1 MSTDMTMRCEDV
13 APYLSAFAD
22 GELPEPLR
30 SEVAEHV
37 ATCDACAATIA
48 RYADIDAIF
57 AGLPRT
63 APPPEMLDEILAKVA
78 ADDEQAARRDAMR
91 SAGNVISIKRKLT
104 HLDMPLAES
113 SSPAHPRPPQRAR
126 WVAVAI
132 PAIAALL
139 LISVTLVTFR
149 WLPGKEIFPATAPTA
164 TPAPA
169 DVTLADTR
177 RTVNAIAPQLSFKPV
192 LPTYLPNGATLA
204 NVLIGPH
211 DAEVSEHVLDIYWT
225 LSGSGQMIHLHEA
238 PTKIGLPEYAETT
251 ATSQVAWQIGGAPWR
266 SVQVLAAPKNMA
278 IRQQRAGVD
287 LALDISA
294 QANTAQAAFGQT
306 MLRLI
311 SLSLD
316 APYKAMPAVSDNRAT
331 SIVPVQPQDM
341 VAHYTAVA
349 LTPNGDIAWR
359 VEAYIA
365 PCGSTGDPC
374 QARTK
379 YGLGA
384 DGPMPY
390 LDIASGQRLLHLDQT
405 SQTFNWLPL
414 APNDPGANLDATA
427 LPRVFYLGNTYLST
441 GVLWYL
447 GETNYGADNQRVY
460 DLLWTNAPT
469 RTHVYVDKA
478 THQVVAMS
486 VDPHANIITGGPIS
500 GTGAQSCLRYTMVTY
515 LTPSATT
522 DALFGQ
528 NVPVGYTQG
537 QEQPLSRTC

>member
-1 MSTDMTMRCEDV
+1 MSTDMRMRCEDV

-37 ATCDACAATIA
+37 ATCDVCAATIA

-57 AGLPRT
+57 AGLPRS
-63 APPPEMLDEILAKVA
+63 APPPEMLDQILEKVA
-78 ADDEQAARRDAMR
+78 ADDVEASRREAAR
-91 SAGNVISIKRKLT
+91 SAWNVTSIKRKLT

-113 SSPAHPRPPQRAR
+113 SSPAHPRPTQRTR

-139 LISVTLVTFR
+139 LISITLVTFR
-149 WLPGKEIFPATAPTA
+149 WLPGKEIFPATQPTA
-164 TPAPA
+164 TPAPGA
-169 DVTLADTR
+169 VTLADTR
-177 RTVNAIAPQLSFKPV
+177 RAVNAIAPQLSFKPV
-192 LPTYLPNGATLA
+192 VPTYLPDGATLS

-211 DAEVSEHVLDIYWT
+211 DAEISEHVLDIYWT
-225 LSGSGQMIHLHEA
+225 MNGSVQMIHLHEA
-238 PTKIGLPEYAETT
+238 PTKIGLPEYTNTSAT
-251 ATSQVAWQIGGAPWR
+251 AQVAWQIGGAPWR
-266 SVQVLAAPKNMA
+266 PVQMIAAPKNMA
-278 IRQQRAGVD
+278 IQQQRAGVD
-287 LALDISA
+287 LALDVSA
-294 QANTAQAAFGQT
+294 QANSSVTAIGQT

-311 SLSLD
+311 SLSMD
-316 APYKAMPAVSDNRAT
+316 ASYKVMPAASDDRSA

-349 LTPNGDIAWR
+349 LSSGGDIAWR
-359 VEAYIA
+359 EEGYIA
-365 PCGSTGDPC
+365 PCASTADPC
-374 QARTK
+374 QARTS

-414 APNDPGANLDATA
+414 VPNNPGAGLESTA
-427 LPRVFYLGNTYLST
+427 LPKVFYLGSTYLNT
-441 GVLWYL
+441 GILWYL
-447 GETNYGADNQRVY
+447 GETNYKGERVY

-469 RTHVYVDKA
+469 RTHVYVSKA
-478 THQVVAMS
+478 THQVVTVE
-486 VDPHANIITGGPIS
+486 VDPHANIVTGGPIA
-500 GTGAQSCLRYTMVTY
+500 GTGAQSCLRYTMIAYVA
-515 LTPSATT
+515 PSPTT

-528 NVPVGYTQG
+528 NVPAGYTQS
-537 QEQPLSRTC
+537 QEQPLTLTC